1 MKNIVALSHI
11 KFLSRNSLGQE
22 TGTVQVGSGFC
33 LAKMVWVSAGLPSFL
48 ESVEESPFQ
57 GHCGAGRIQALA
69 FVGLR
74 FHSSPTGC
82 RLGPVSAPCGQAGI
96 PSHVASS
103 GFTPAAERKSFSCF
117 QTAQHSHCAVL
128 DESEDERGSA
138 SGSHPPGLGREPF
151 LEFFWPQEGIRWGL
165 VPWDDGSLLQVGEG
179 SEVTVCVGRRVGES
193 LLMTQHHLLRI

>member
-1 MKNIVALSHI
+1 MLIVDFALFAQTLSVCLSLSLSVSGDEAVIYCYVTHHEKYSGFKPHKI
-11 KFLSRNSLGQE
+11 LISQFFRSGDWHGAGGFWLLSRKDGIR
-22 TGTVQVGSGFC
+22 
-33 LAKMVWVSAGLPSFL
+33 VSAGLPSFL

-128 DESEDERGSA
+128 DESEDEPGSA

-151 LEFFWPQEGIRWGL
+151 LEFF
-165 VPWDDGSLLQVGEG
+165 
-179 SEVTVCVGRRVGES
+179 
-193 LLMTQHHLLRI
+193 